1 MKQLSLLFIFWFC
14 LIHFSVD
21 AQISIKGRV
30 IESGTNQPIPYVN
43 IFVKGSLEGTQSNFE
58 GYYSFVANKLADSIK
73 ASYLGYKVLSKKINK
88 KEPIQTI
95 DFELVKDVTNL
106 NEVVIKAGENPALR
120 IIRKAIQYKDNYNK
134 RRLQN
139 YSYNSYTKLQ
149 VFVDNIGPKFRRFR
163 IFRPLVKYYSKLDSA
178 KGDKAKATIPVY
190 FSENNTQ
197 IFIGEKQ
204 LKSKEMIDAIRL
216 NFVGKKQSFLANQL
230 SGSDLQ
236 DYNFND
242 NNIQLFDKNF
252 LSPIAD
258 GALIFYHYRIA
269 DTVVIDKDTCYQ
281 IMVWPKNKQ
290 DLAFTGTIWIADSTY
305 ALKQLDLEITKEVN
319 INLIERLSIQQEL
332 EAIPTGEHVC
342 KKMNILIDGANLTKN
357 FVSFI
362 FKGYIS
368 NKDYALN
375 SLTDTIKQGKRI
387 FAEEAL
393 TRKNEYWNSTRHE
406 KLSNEDVIN
415 FQIIDT
421 ISNIPIIKRGTEA
434 VYFLGTGY
442 KTLGKIDIGSL
453 QSLYARNLI
462 EGDRIKL
469 NLRTNMYM
477 SKTYTARAYIAY
489 GFLDK
494 VYKYNVQIEKIISRF
509 PWLKIGVQHRN
520 DYDQLGVN
528 YSYSRTTSL
537 DAGAGS
543 LYNINSNIFNIGKLV
558 HNIEYRSWLDFDFPR
573 GVSNR
578 VSLQHINST
587 ALFKLTGNKDYLYNT
602 KSITSEIRLDTRI
615 SINEYYLQNG
625 NDRVSLGNRIS
636 PIITLSFAHGFN
648 NLLGST
654 FGYDKAN
661 IGFKY
666 AIRSGIYGRTNIFFN
681 GGMIFTKVPF
691 IFLESHR
698 GNETYFYS
706 SNVFNTM
713 NFFEFLSDRFA
724 SLQLQHHFN
733 GLLLN
738 RIPIIKKLKWRELVT
753 ANILYGALSFKNSK
767 FNENKDFSTLER
779 KPYMEAGFGIENI
792 FKIIR
797 VDFLYRLTYTD
808 ANYRQK
814 LSDNNRSSIVPF
826 AVKFSLG
833 FGL

>member
-1 MKQLSLLFIFWFC
+1 MKQLAFLFSFLFC
-14 LIHFSVD
+14 LLHFGVD
-21 AQISIKGRV
+21 AQITITGRV
-30 IESGTNQPIPYVN
+30 TESNTSQPIPYVN
-43 IFVKGSLEGTQSNFE
+43 IFVKGSLEGTQTNFD
-58 GYYSFVANKLADSIK
+58 GYFSFVTNKLADSLK
-73 ASYLGYKVLSKKINK
+73 ASYLGYKILVKKINK
-88 KEPIQTI
+88 KENAQTI
-95 DFELVKDVTNL
+95 DFELIKDVTNL

-120 IIRKAIQYKDNYNK
+120 IIRKSIQYKDNYNK

-149 VFVDNIGPKFRRFR
+149 VFVDNVGPKFRRLR
-163 IFRPLVKYYSKLDSA
+163 IFRPLVKYYKKLDGA
-178 KGDKAKATIPVY
+178 KGQKSKANIPVY

-197 IFIGEKQ
+197 LFIGEKQ
-204 LKSKEMIDAIRL
+204 LVNKEMIDAIRL

-258 GALIFYHYRIA
+258 GALIFYNYKIA
-269 DTVVIDKDTCYQ
+269 DTVVIDRDTCYQ
-281 IMVWPKNKQ
+281 IKVWPKNKQ

-305 ALKQLDLEITKEVN
+305 ALKQLDLEITKDVN

-332 EAIPTGEHVC
+332 EATPTGEYVC
-342 KKMNILIDGANLTKN
+342 KKMNLLVDGANLTKN

-362 FKGYIS
+362 FQGFIS
-368 NKDYALN
+368 NKNYN
-375 SLTDTIKQGKRI
+375 FNIVTDTLKSGKRI
-387 FAEEAL
+387 FDENAL
-393 TRKNEYWNSTRHE
+393 TRDSDYWSNTRHE
-406 KLSNEDVIN
+406 KLSNDDVVN
-415 FQIIDT
+415 FDIIDT
-421 ISNIPIIKRGTEA
+421 ISKIPLIRRSTEA

-442 KTLGKIDIGSL
+442 KTVGKIDVGSL

-462 EGDRIKL
+462 EGDRVKL
-469 NLRTNMYM
+469 NIRTNMYM
-477 SKTYTARAYIAY
+477 SKTFTARAYVAY

-494 VYKYNVQIEKIISRF
+494 VYKYNVQFEKILMRY
-509 PWLKIGVQHRN
+509 PWLKIGLQHRN
-520 DYDQLGVN
+520 DYDQLGLN

-537 DAGAGS
+537 DAGSGS

-573 GVSNR
+573 GVTNR
-578 VSLQHINST
+578 LSIQHINST

-636 PIITLSFAHGFN
+636 PIITFSYAHGFN

-666 AIRSGIYGRTNIFFN
+666 VIRSGIYGRTNILFN
-681 GGMIFTKVPF
+681 SGIIFTKVPF
-691 IFLESHR
+691 MFLESHR
-698 GNETYFYS
+698 GNETNFYS

-713 NFFEFLSDRFA
+713 NFFEFLSDRFV
-724 SLQLQHHFN
+724 SIQLQHHFN

-738 RIPIIKKLKWRELVT
+738 RIPVVKKLKWRELIT
-753 ANILYGALSFKNSK
+753 ANILYGSLSRMNNK
-767 FNENKDFSTLER
+767 FNENNDFSTLEK
-779 KPYMEAGFGIENI
+779 KPYVEVGFGIENI

-797 VDFLYRLTYTD
+797 VDFIYRLTYTD
-808 ANYRQK
+808 AKYKQTYFDKNQH
-814 LSDNNRSSIVPF
+814 SIIPF